1 MWKAWHK
8 TLCAIAT
15 PILAIVAFSSQL
27 GGFNSLTEMRN
38 LERTPRSQIVSIITG
53 EVNLSGT
60 SQAKGRTVSAP
71 YTGNECI
78 YFYYHEER
86 EEVYTDSDG
95 DRQTR
100 WVTVER
106 YSRRVPEFRLAD
118 SSGRVTV
125 TTDNADFS
133 VPSHTYYSGDY
144 RYTEARFE
152 PGEETFIFGYA
163 SQSAESTMVNF
174 TDEGDYTPI
183 VSTYGEASER
193 ADMASGGI
201 WLFSFALLSLSC
213 GIMFTCW
220 MLSLIHI

>member
-1 MWKAWHK
+1 
-8 TLCAIAT
+8 
-15 PILAIVAFSSQL
+15 
-27 GGFNSLTEMRN
+27 MRN
-38 LERTPRSQIVSIITG
+38 LRAHPRSQVVSIITG
-53 EVNLSGT
+53 EVQSLRHFAG
-60 SQAKGRTVSAP
+60 QGGRTVSAP

-118 SSGRVTV
+118 SSSKVTV

-133 VPSHTYYSGDY
+133 VPSHTYYGSDY

-163 SQSAESTMVNF
+163 SQSAEHNGKTSRTRATTHPLYPPTVRR
-174 TDEGDYTPI
+174 P
-183 VSTYGEASER
+183 SER
-193 ADMASGGI
+193 TWPRAASGY
-201 WLFSFALLSLSC
+201 SRLLCCLSPAASC
-213 GIMFTCW
+213 LPAGWSACTGC
-220 MLSLIHI
+220 LCS

>member
-15 PILAIVAFSSQL
+15 PILAIAAFSLQL

-38 LERTPRSQIVSIITG
+38 LERTPRSQVVSIITG

-60 SQAKGRTVSAP
+60 SQAKGRTVHAP

-78 YFYYHEER
+78 YFYYHKER

-100 WVTVER
+100 WVTVEQ

-118 SSGRVTV
+118 
-125 TTDNADFS
+125 
-133 VPSHTYYSGDY
+133 
-144 RYTEARFE
+144 
-152 PGEETFIFGYA
+152 
-163 SQSAESTMVNF
+163 
-174 TDEGDYTPI
+174 
-183 VSTYGEASER
+183 
-193 ADMASGGI
+193 
-201 WLFSFALLSLSC
+201 
-213 GIMFTCW
+213 
-220 MLSLIHI
+220 